1 MSSYNRRSSSKLGW
15 TPQWFGVPEFGE
27 DLQDSIKDF
36 QGKYTD
42 LKIDGMCGPVTFR
55 RVKLERDAEDIGPAS
70 GDKILLG
77 GKLLPIPW
85 DNVVVP
91 REDGALTLSK
101 GFRKRK
107 DRYIN
112 MVITHWDVCTS
123 AKKCRNVLAA
133 KGISTHFCI
142 DWDGTIYQ
150 FVDAMHEAWHSGVG
164 KINRQSIGI
173 DLNNPVYTKYN
184 KVLVKRGQPERPV
197 INGYSINGW
206 KPKEFLGFH
215 QVQIDAYIA
224 LLAGLNEHL
233 PDLNLVPTGDLG
245 NPKVIKT
252 IPLVKAASEG
262 GVMHHAHVK
271 KRKWDTAG
279 VDIAACC
286 EAAKGLDVLCCT

>member
-1 MSSYNRRSSSKLGW
+1 
-15 TPQWFGVPEFGE
+15 VPEFGE
-27 DLQDSIKDF
+27 ELQNAIREF
-36 QGKYTD
+36 QGNYQD
-42 LKIDGMCGPVTFR
+42 LKVDGMCGTVTFR
-55 RVKLERDAEDIGPAS
+55 RINLERDSQDEGPVC
-70 GDKILLG
+70 GDNILIG

-85 DNVVVP
+85 DKVVVP
-91 REDGALTLSK
+91 GENGSLELTK
-101 GFRKRK
+101 GFRRKK

-123 AKKCRNVLAA
+123 AKKCRYILAA

-150 FVDAMHEAWHSGVG
+150 FMDVVHEGWHSGVS
-164 KINRQSIGI
+164 KINQQSVGI

-184 KVLVKRGQPERPV
+184 KILVKRGQPKRPV
-197 INGYSINGW
+197 IGGYSINGW

-224 LLAGLNEHL
+224 LLAGLNAHL
-233 PDLNLVPTGDLG
+233 PDLNLVPTGDTG

-252 IPLVKAASEG
+252 ITVSKAATEG

-279 VDIAACC
+279 VHISECC
-286 EAAKGLDVLCCT
+286 EAAKVLEV

>member
-1 MSSYNRRSSSKLGW
+1 MSSYNHRSARKLGW
-15 TPQWFGVPEFGE
+15 TPRWFGVPEFGE
-27 DLQDSIKDF
+27 ELQNAIREF
-36 QGKYTD
+36 QGNYQD
-42 LKIDGMCGPVTFR
+42 LKVDGMCGTVTFR
-55 RVKLERDAEDIGPAS
+55 RINLERDSQDEGPVC
-70 GDKILLG
+70 GDNILIG

-85 DNVVVP
+85 DKVVVP
-91 REDGALTLSK
+91 GENGSLELTK
-101 GFRKRK
+101 GFRRKK

-123 AKKCRNVLAA
+123 AKKCRYILAA

-150 FVDAMHEAWHSGVG
+150 FMDVVHEGWHSGVS
-164 KINRQSIGI
+164 KINQQSVGI

-184 KVLVKRGQPERPV
+184 KILVKRGQPKRPV
-197 INGYSINGW
+197 IGGYSINGW

-224 LLAGLNEHL
+224 LLAGLNAHL
-233 PDLNLVPTGDLG
+233 PDLNLVPTGDTG

-252 IPLVKAASEG
+252 ITVSKAATEG

-279 VDIAACC
+279 VHISECC
-286 EAAKGLDVLCCT
+286 EAAKVLEV

>member
-1 MSSYNRRSSSKLGW
+1 MSSYNRRSASKLGW
-15 TPQWFGVPEFGE
+15 VPQWFGTPKFGE
-27 DLQDSIKDF
+27 DLQDNIKDF
-36 QGKYTD
+36 QGKYND

-55 RVKLERDAEDIGPAS
+55 RIKLERELTDSGPTAS
-70 GDKILLG
+70 DRILFG

-91 REDGALTLSK
+91 GEDGSLILSK
-101 GFRKRK
+101 GFRKKR

-112 MVITHWDVCTS
+112 MAITHWDVCTS

-133 KGISTHFCI
+133 KTISTHFCI

-150 FVDAMHEAWHSGVG
+150 FVDAMHEAWHSGVS

-173 DLNNPVYTKYN
+173 DLNNPVYKKYN
-184 KVLVKRGQPERPV
+184 PLLVKRGQPERPV
-197 INGYSINGW
+197 LSGYSINGW

-224 LLAGLNEHL
+224 LLAGLNAHL
-233 PDLNLVPTGDLG
+233 PDFNLVPTGDTG
-245 NPKVIKT
+245 NPKIIKT
-252 IPLVKAASEG
+252 IPLSKSSSEG

-271 KRKWDTAG
+271 KRKWDTVG
-279 VDIAACC
+279 IDIAACC
-286 EAAKGLDVLCCT
+286 AAAKELEV